1 MYCSIWLAEIAS
13 VIYRFWLGDDGFCR
27 ILKGG
32 IERDLLASSVESLS
46 AVYAKKERVLFLQR
60 DNILTKFGVQKPPK
74 LPLRKTPGE
83 FWQLAQVD

>member
-1 MYCSIWLAEIAS
+1 M
-13 VIYRFWLGDDGFCR
+13 IYRFWLGDDGFCR

-60 DNILTKFGVQKPPK
+60 DNILTKFGVQKPHR
-74 LPLRKTPGE
+74 LTLRKTPGE

>member
-1 MYCSIWLAEIAS
+1 

-46 AVYAKKERVLFLQR
+46 AVYANREREPFLQR
-60 DNILTKFGVQKPPK
+60 LVFFGI
-74 LPLRKTPGE
+74 
-83 FWQLAQVD
+83 

>member
-1 MYCSIWLAEIAS
+1 M
-13 VIYRFWLGDDGFCR
+13 IYRFWLGDDGFCR

-46 AVYAKKERVLFLQR
+46 AVYANRERALFLQR
-60 DNILTKFGVQKPPK
+60 DNIFTKFGVQKPPK